1 MQLPD
6 VKDLGKVIDLCRK
19 KGVKIFQI
27 GELKFELGDVPE
39 KQYIQS
45 VQGSSDQIADPE
57 DPWANFPAGELTG
70 EQLAFYSSG
79 GIPGKDPWL
88 NKGEQE

>member
-19 KGVKIFQI
+19 KGVKTFQI
-27 GELKFELGDVPE
+27 GELKFELGEEPQRMRQQLNQSE
-39 KQYIQS
+39 IQE
-45 VQGSSDQIADPE
+45 IDPT
-57 DPWANFPAGELTG
+57 DPWANFPAGELG
-70 EQLAFYSSG
+70 PEQLAFYSAG
-79 GIPGKDPWL
+79 GLPGKEPWL